1 MAAVVTSSRTVTQD
15 RHFRT
20 HGRRR
25 VDLSAS
31 LRRPPHDRDEGV
43 RIVDLSLASACIE
56 VDQPIAPGTRVR
68 LEITAPTL
76 WDPVIVRCRAIWSGA
91 PSSPRSGLSFE
102 HGESAL
108 VFALF
113 ELLEAHAYE
122 S

>member
-1 MAAVVTSSRTVTQD
+1 MSSRTVSQD
-15 RHFRT
+15 RHFRA

-31 LRRPPHDRDEGV
+31 LRRPSQDRDEAI
-43 RIVDLSLASACIE
+43 RIVDLSLAGACIE
-56 VDQPIAPGTRVR
+56 VEQPLSPGTRVR
-68 LEITAPTL
+68 MEIVAPTL
-76 WDPVIVRCRAIWSGA
+76 WDPVVVRCRAVWSGA

-102 HGESAL
+102 HSESAL

-122 S
+122 A

>member
-1 MAAVVTSSRTVTQD
+1 MVTSSRTVSQD
-15 RHFRT
+15 RHFRA

-31 LRRPPHDRDEGV
+31 LRRPSQDRDEAI
-43 RIVDLSLASACIE
+43 RIVDLSLAGACIE
-56 VDQPIAPGTRVR
+56 VEQPLSPGTRVR
-68 LEITAPTL
+68 MEIVAPTL
-76 WDPVIVRCRAIWSGA
+76 WDPVVVRCRAVWSGA

-102 HGESAL
+102 HSESAL

-122 S
+122 A